1 MSQDDFKL
9 HLLSFHHWL
18 PMYFL
23 SVPFKPFQ
31 ALAALIAGLVLPA
44 LALEPPALIPWRASL
59 NAGAG
64 VSTVLVQS
72 RGQGPGGVI
81 LQGTVVLPAQQSD
94 VVSMPVN
101 GVVQSVLVAPME
113 TVRAGQAVARIMSP
127 QLVEWQRE
135 WLLAE
140 TQARLAKGKAQ
151 RDEQMFADGIVSEHR
166 RNESAGLY
174 EMAVLAARER
184 RQALR
189 LGGMSE
195 AALSQASATQALS
208 PQLTLVSP
216 VAGMVLE
223 QSVVPGQRLD
233 AGSPVARIGRSGSL
247 AIELQA
253 SSQQALALR
262 VGDQLAVDGC
272 RLPATIRAVST
283 QVSSSTQN
291 VMLRAELTGREDCL
305 RINQFVQLR
314 ALGQAARAGDVALS
328 VPAQAVVQHGGQSYV
343 FVRQP
348 QGFRA
353 VVVITGSGGGSETPI
368 VSGLKAGDEVAVKGV
383 AAIKGAWLGLGS
395 EAAPAPALAPSPGK

>member
-1 MSQDDFKL
+1 
-9 HLLSFHHWL
+9 
-18 PMYFL
+18 MYFL
-23 SVPFKPFQ
+23 PELFKPFQ
-31 ALAALIAGLVLPA
+31 ALAALMAGLVLPA

-59 NAGAG
+59 NAGSG
-64 VSTVLVQS
+64 VSTVLLQS
-72 RGQGPGGVI
+72 RGQGAGGVI

-195 AALSQASATQALS
+195 ADLSQASATQALS

-233 AGSPVARIGRSGSL
+233 AGSPVARIGRSGAL

-253 SSQQALALR
+253 SSQQALGLR
-262 VGDQLAVDGC
+262 VGDRLAVDGC
-272 RLPATIRAVST
+272 SLPATIRAVST
-283 QVSSSTQN
+283 QVSAMTQS

-314 ALGQAARAGDVALS
+314 ALGQAASAGATVALS
-328 VPAQAVVQHGGQSYV
+328 VPAQAVVQHGGQRYV

-353 VVVITGSGGGSETPI
+353 VAVITGSGGGSETPI

-383 AAIKGAWLGLGS
+383 AAIKGAWLGLGP
-395 EAAPAPALAPSPGK
+395 EAAPAPPLAPSPGK